1 MAQRHTVRRGDQLL
15 IAAFILALAA
25 QVGEGARAETLPLAG
40 GPALAAISLGQVGT
54 VGTEPGG
61 LAQFTLDGPIG
72 PGVLNLGLRPVP
84 GSILVIEGNQALAPM
99 GRDVK
104 GDLLSISVRL
114 QGTGGLWV
122 VTGPTAGPAIQVLAV
137 LDVAPAG
144 VSASPGFPSDRVL
157 DELSRLAGSR
167 SASWFSPTRL
177 GPWLVPR
184 RKSDVPSLPGC
195 AEHETGAGLRT
206 CARESL
212 SAIWNCLA
220 HHDMSTRAI
229 PGALALYLDDRT
241 AYLAAEAAG
250 AGGDCGRV
258 AAMKPDDASREQAR
272 AVIAAACSPPGSH
285 DEGEP
290 GEVAAAPSEP
300 APGESTPRGSNPGGS
315 TRGGSTPIEAAP
327 AAPSP
332 PEANA
337 WEDDTVQEWE
347 REDDISG
354 LIAALQESCAGR
366 SLLEALDSSKGT
378 GLNTKVSLLAHEV
391 AKSVEGWT
399 GKVPD
404 ETDGDLRDAV
414 DTLERLP
421 RGSGCEPVVA
431 IMALIDEWSA
441 RAAEGI
447 ATNGAAER
455 FIDAF
460 RDARKEHGDDLTRWL
475 PDRFP
480 ILYRDADRILRY
492 LE

>member
-1 MAQRHTVRRGDQLL
+1 MAQRHAVRRGGQLL

-25 QVGEGARAETLPLAG
+25 QGGALARAESRPLAG

-61 LAQFTLDGPIG
+61 LAQFTLEGPIG
-72 PGVLNLGLRPVP
+72 PGVLSLGLRPVP
-84 GSILVIEGNQALAPM
+84 GSVLVIEGDEALAAT
-99 GRDVK
+99 GRDVN

-114 QGTGGLWV
+114 RGTGGLWI

-137 LDVAPAG
+137 LDVVPAG

-167 SASWFSPTRL
+167 SSSWFSPARL

-184 RKSDVPSLPGC
+184 RRSDVPSLPGC

-220 HHDMSTRAI
+220 HHEMSTRAI

-250 AGGDCGRV
+250 EDGDCGRV

-272 AVIAAACSPPGSH
+272 AVIAAAYAPPGPLE
-285 DEGEP
+285 EGDP
-290 GEVAAAPSEP
+290 GEAEPAPSEPRPIEPASSEP
-300 APGESTPRGSNPGGS
+300 APGEPAPTP
-315 TRGGSTPIEAAP
+315 EAP
-327 AAPSP
+327 AADAPTP
-332 PEANA
+332 PETNA
-337 WEDDTVQEWE
+337 WKDDTVREWE
-347 REDDISG
+347 REDTIAG
-354 LIAALQESCAGR
+354 LIAALRESCAGR
-366 SLLEALDSSKGT
+366 SLLEALDDSKGT
-378 GLNTKVSLLAHEV
+378 GLNTKVSLLAHEL

-399 GKVPD
+399 GRVPD
-404 ETDGDLRDAV
+404 ESDGGLRDAV
-414 DTLERLP
+414 DSLERLP

-431 IMALIDEWSA
+431 IMALIDEWSS

-460 RDARKEHGDDLTRWL
+460 REARKERGDDLTRWI

-480 ILYRDADRILRY
+480 LLYRDADRILRY

>member
-1 MAQRHTVRRGDQLL
+1 MAQRHAVRRGDQLL

-25 QVGEGARAETLPLAG
+25 RGGEGARAETRPLLG

-54 VGTEPGG
+54 VGIEPGG
-61 LAQFTLDGPIG
+61 LAQFILDGPIG

-84 GSILVIEGNQALAPM
+84 GSVLVIEGDQALAPT
-99 GRDVK
+99 GRDIK
-104 GDLLSISVRL
+104 GDLLSISVTL

-122 VTGPTAGPAIQVLAV
+122 VTGPTAGPSIQVLAV
-137 LDVAPAG
+137 LDVAAAA
-144 VSASPGFPSDRVL
+144 VSASPGFPSERVL
-157 DELSRLAGSR
+157 DELSHLAGSR
-167 SASWFSPTRL
+167 SSSWFSPTRL

-184 RKSDVPSLPGC
+184 RRSDVPSLPGC
-195 AEHETGAGLRT
+195 AEHETGAGLKT

-250 AGGDCGRV
+250 EGGDCGRV

-272 AVIAAACSPPGSH
+272 QVIAAASSQQEPPERG
-285 DEGEP
+285 DP
-290 GEVAAAPSEP
+290 GEDERSPSGPAPNLAAP
-300 APGESTPRGSNPGGS
+300 
-315 TRGGSTPIEAAP
+315 AA

-337 WEDDTVQEWE
+337 WKDNAVQEWD
-347 REDDISG
+347 REDAISG
-354 LIAALQESCAGR
+354 LIAALRESCAGR
-366 SLLEALDSSKGT
+366 SLLEALDDSKGT
-378 GLNTKVSLLAHEV
+378 GLNTKVSLLAHEL

-404 ETDGDLRDAV
+404 ESDGELRDAV

-455 FIDAF
+455 FIDGF

-480 ILYRDADRILRY
+480 LLYKDADRILRY

>member
-1 MAQRHTVRRGDQLL
+1 MAQRHAVRRGDQLL

-25 QVGEGARAETLPLAG
+25 QAGPGVRAEPRPLAG
-40 GPALAAISLGQVGT
+40 GPGLAAITLGQVGT

-72 PGVLNLGLRPVP
+72 PGILNLGLRPVP
-84 GSILVIEGNQALAPM
+84 GSVLVIEGDQAVVPA
-99 GRDVK
+99 GRDVQ
-104 GDLLSISVRL
+104 GDLLSISLRL
-114 QGTGGLWV
+114 RGTGGLWV
-122 VTGPTAGPAIQVLAV
+122 VTGPTAGAAIQVLAV
-137 LDVAPAG
+137 LDTAGTDQAAVAPVG
-144 VSASPGFPSDRVL
+144 MTASGGFPSDRVL
-157 DELSRLAGSR
+157 DELARLAGGR
-167 SASWFSPTRL
+167 SSSWFSPTRL

-184 RKSDVPSLPGC
+184 RRSDVPSLPGC
-195 AEHETGAGLRT
+195 AEHRTGASLRT

-250 AGGDCGRV
+250 ESGDCDRV
-258 AAMKPDDASREQAR
+258 TAMKPDDASREQAR
-272 AVIAAACSPPGSH
+272 TVIAAAFSAPAPQEQDAAGV
-285 DEGEP
+285 DEGSP
-290 GEVAAAPSEP
+290 GEPTSS
-300 APGESTPRGSNPGGS
+300 G
-315 TRGGSTPIEAAP
+315 AAP
-327 AAPSP
+327 AAPPS

-337 WEDDTVQEWE
+337 WKDDAVREWN
-347 REDDISG
+347 REDNIAG
-354 LIAALQESCAGR
+354 LIAALRESCAGR
-366 SLLEALDSSKGT
+366 SLLETLDDSKGT
-378 GLNTKVSLLAHEV
+378 GLNTKVSLLAHEL

-404 ETDGDLRDAV
+404 ESDGDLRDAV
-414 DTLERLP
+414 VTLERLP
-421 RGSGCEPVVA
+421 RGSGCEPAVA

-441 RAAEGI
+441 RSAEGI

-480 ILYRDADRILRY
+480 LLYKDADRILRY

>member
-1 MAQRHTVRRGDQLL
+1 
-15 IAAFILALAA
+15 
-25 QVGEGARAETLPLAG
+25 
-40 GPALAAISLGQVGT
+40 
-54 VGTEPGG
+54 
-61 LAQFTLDGPIG
+61 
-72 PGVLNLGLRPVP
+72 
-84 GSILVIEGNQALAPM
+84 
-99 GRDVK
+99 
-104 GDLLSISVRL
+104 
-114 QGTGGLWV
+114 
-122 VTGPTAGPAIQVLAV
+122 
-137 LDVAPAG
+137 
-144 VSASPGFPSDRVL
+144 VSTSPGFPSDRVL
-157 DELSRLAGSR
+157 DELSHLAGSR
-167 SASWFSPTRL
+167 SSSWFSPTRL
-177 GPWLVPR
+177 GPWLIPR

-195 AEHETGAGLRT
+195 ADHETGAGLRN

-220 HHDMSTRAI
+220 HHEMSTRAI

-250 AGGDCGRV
+250 EGGDCGRV

-272 AVIAAACSPPGSH
+272 TVIAAACAPPG
-285 DEGEP
+285 
-290 GEVAAAPSEP
+290 PSEEG
-300 APGESTPRGSNPGGS
+300 APGDVEPSPDELVPGGS
-315 TRGGSTPIEAAP
+315 TPDESKHSEAAP
-327 AAPSP
+327 AEATPTEAAPNLAAPAPVAPPS

-337 WEDDTVQEWE
+337 WKDDAVHEWE
-347 REDDISG
+347 RQDEIAG
-354 LIAALQESCAGR
+354 LIAALRESCAGR
-366 SLLEALDSSKGT
+366 SLLEALDDSKGT
-378 GLNTKVSLLAHEV
+378 GLNTKVSLLAHEL

-404 ETDGDLRDAV
+404 ESDGDLRDAV

-460 RDARKEHGDDLTRWL
+460 REARKERGDDLTRWL